1 MLRQDS
7 YYCFNLHSEFLN
19 EFHFQ
24 AFEDGYLSAIY
35 TPEGGTAEVGATVA
49 VLVDSVSEV
58 GKSGDNKPTASAAS
72 STTAT
77 VAVSTPS
84 STAPASSI
92 SSDKF
97 EKVDM
102 PALSST
108 MKEGRIVSW
117 SKKIGDKVSVGDVLL
132 VVESDKADMDVEAY
146 EDGYL
151 AVITVAESQS
161 AEVGAPVGYL
171 AKKKEDIEAVQQ
183 LIAGGGQSVSA
194 STASESVP
202 ASATTAPSAAVQ
214 QAAPAAVVNDGR
226 VAASGYAKTVAK
238 EKGIDLST
246 VTPSRADQYIT
257 SRDLATG
264 NAAPAAAYVP
274 AAGVISAT
282 PTAKKLAAENN
293 LDVTKIKGTG
303 NFGRVTPDDVL
314 RAAGKLAPPAPK
326 AAPAAPPAP
335 AAQTPPAAAG
345 KSKEGDSKAVLDGV
359 KPMDG
364 MQKAVAK
371 NMEKTLS
378 VPIFRVSRFLPFF
391 HQLPISAVDILVD

>member
-1 MLRQDS
+1 
-7 YYCFNLHSEFLN
+7 
-19 EFHFQ
+19 
-24 AFEDGYLSAIY
+24 
-35 TPEGGTAEVGATVA
+35 
-49 VLVDSVSEV
+49 
-58 GKSGDNKPTASAAS
+58 
-72 STTAT
+72 
-77 VAVSTPS
+77 
-84 STAPASSI
+84 
-92 SSDKF
+92 
-97 EKVDM
+97 
-102 PALSST
+102 

-183 LIAGGGQSVSA
+183 LIAGGAQSSSSSSSASSAVSA
-194 STASESVP
+194 P
-202 ASATTAPSAAVQ
+202 AAAAAAPPAAVE

-246 VTPSRADQYIT
+246 VTPSRLDQYIT

-264 NAAPAAAYVP
+264 SAAPAAEYVP
-274 AAGVISAT
+274 EAGMISAT

-314 RAAGKLAPPAPK
+314 RAAGKLAPPAAKVTTAAPPAAAATA
-326 AAPAAPPAP
+326 AAPAAAK
-335 AAQTPPAAAG
+335 A
-345 KSKEGDSKAVLDGV
+345 KESDAKAVLDGV

-378 VPIFRVSRFLPFF
+378 VPIFRVSRF
-391 HQLPISAVDILVD
+391 DILSPSDISCYF

>member
-1 MLRQDS
+1 
-7 YYCFNLHSEFLN
+7 
-19 EFHFQ
+19 
-24 AFEDGYLSAIY
+24 
-35 TPEGGTAEVGATVA
+35 
-49 VLVDSVSEV
+49 
-58 GKSGDNKPTASAAS
+58 
-72 STTAT
+72 
-77 VAVSTPS
+77 
-84 STAPASSI
+84 
-92 SSDKF
+92 
-97 EKVDM
+97 
-102 PALSST
+102 
-108 MKEGRIVSW
+108 MKEGKIVSW

-183 LIAGGGQSVSA
+183 LIAGGAQSSSSSSASSAVSA
-194 STASESVP
+194 P
-202 ASATTAPSAAVQ
+202 AAAAAAPPAAVE

-246 VTPSRADQYIT
+246 VTPSRLDQYIT

-264 NAAPAAAYVP
+264 SASPAAEYVP
-274 AAGVISAT
+274 AAGMISAT

-314 RAAGKLAPPAPK
+314 RAAGKLAPPTAKVTTAAPPAAA
-326 AAPAAPPAP
+326 AAPAAAK
-335 AAQTPPAAAG
+335 A
-345 KSKEGDSKAVLDGV
+345 KEGDAKAVLDGV

-378 VPIFRVSRFLPFF
+378 VPIFRVSRFNLLSPSD
-391 HQLPISAVDILVD
+391 ISYYF

>member
-1 MLRQDS
+1 
-7 YYCFNLHSEFLN
+7 
-19 EFHFQ
+19 
-24 AFEDGYLSAIY
+24 
-35 TPEGGTAEVGATVA
+35 
-49 VLVDSVSEV
+49 
-58 GKSGDNKPTASAAS
+58 
-72 STTAT
+72 
-77 VAVSTPS
+77 
-84 STAPASSI
+84 
-92 SSDKF
+92 
-97 EKVDM
+97 M

-108 MKEGRIVSW
+108 MKEGKIVSW

-183 LIAGGGQSVSA
+183 LIAGGAQSSSSSSASSAVSA
-194 STASESVP
+194 P
-202 ASATTAPSAAVQ
+202 AAAAAAPPAAVE

-246 VTPSRADQYIT
+246 VTPSRLDQYIT

-264 NAAPAAAYVP
+264 SASPAAEYVP
-274 AAGVISAT
+274 AAGMISAT

-314 RAAGKLAPPAPK
+314 RAAGKLAPPTAKVTTAAPPAAAAA
-326 AAPAAPPAP
+326 AAPAAAK
-335 AAQTPPAAAG
+335 A
-345 KSKEGDSKAVLDGV
+345 KEGDAKAVLDGV

-378 VPIFRVSRFLPFF
+378 VPIFRVSRFNLLSPSD
-391 HQLPISAVDILVD
+391 ISYYF

>member
-1 MLRQDS
+1 
-7 YYCFNLHSEFLN
+7 
-19 EFHFQ
+19 
-24 AFEDGYLSAIY
+24 
-35 TPEGGTAEVGATVA
+35 
-49 VLVDSVSEV
+49 
-58 GKSGDNKPTASAAS
+58 
-72 STTAT
+72 
-77 VAVSTPS
+77 
-84 STAPASSI
+84 
-92 SSDKF
+92 
-97 EKVDM
+97 M

-183 LIAGGGQSVSA
+183 LIAGGAQSSSSSASSAVSA
-194 STASESVP
+194 P
-202 ASATTAPSAAVQ
+202 AAAAAAPPAAVE

-246 VTPSRADQYIT
+246 VTPSRLDQYIT

-264 NAAPAAAYVP
+264 SAAPAAEYVP
-274 AAGVISAT
+274 AAGIISAT

-314 RAAGKLAPPAPK
+314 RAAGKLAPPAAKVTTAAPPAAAA
-326 AAPAAPPAP
+326 AAPAAAK
-335 AAQTPPAAAG
+335 A
-345 KSKEGDSKAVLDGV
+345 KEGDAKAVLDGV

-378 VPIFRVSRFLPFF
+378 VPIFRVSRFNLLSPSD
-391 HQLPISAVDILVD
+391 ISYYF